1 MCKRTSSNDI
11 EIIIHDFDIRL
22 IFTKEKDI
30 IQIN

>member
-11 EIIIHDFDIRL
+11 EIVIHEFDIRL

-30 IQIN
+30 IRTN